1 MSMLVPSRPRF
12 LVACGEPGN
21 PSQHYGNKTLPPLE
35 FMLFLICYG
44 REMLE
49 ASTVPQNGIRA
60 TRLAK

>member
-35 FMLFLICYG
+35 FMMFLI
-44 REMLE
+44 
-49 ASTVPQNGIRA
+49 A
-60 TRLAK
+60 TAARC